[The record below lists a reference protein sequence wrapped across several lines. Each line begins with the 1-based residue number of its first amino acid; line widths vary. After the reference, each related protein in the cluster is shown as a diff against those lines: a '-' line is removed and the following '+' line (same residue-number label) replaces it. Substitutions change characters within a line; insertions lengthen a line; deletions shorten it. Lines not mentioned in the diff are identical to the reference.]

1 MDSLPFSGR
10 LEMII
15 GPMFSGK
22 STELL
27 RKVKRYQI
35 AKKNCLVI
43 NYAND
48 NRYSDEG
55 FVATHDKY
63 LLPSKFL

>member
-1 MDSLPFSGR
+1 MDPLPFSGH
-10 LEMII
+10 LELII

-22 STELL
+22 STELQ
-27 RKVKRYQI
+27 RKIKRYQC
-35 AKKNCLVI
+35 AKKRCLVI

-55 FVATHDKY
+55 FVATHDK
-63 LLPSKFL
+63 